1 MAEPNSNSQGG
12 FVNTNWASLQA
23 GALGSE
29 HAEVARD
36 EICLNYRQPLYFY
49 IRRKGHSPEDAE
61 DLIQG
66 FLFQFIFGTDFGA
79 LTPAKGPFRSFLL
92 ACLNNYLAKAH
103 REQQAVKR
111 GGRAIT
117 FSLNTEETEAEYLME
132 VAHAETPEVLFDRKW
147 AQTILDRAWSR
158 MQLDFERVDK
168 AALFRELKAV
178 VEGEHADGSLAVT
191 AQRIGMTPEAFRKA
205 LERFRIQYHKE
216 VRATVASDE
225 LADQETR
232 FIQKALKS

>member
-1 MAEPNSNSQGG
+1 MADPKANSRDG

-23 GALGSE
+23 AGLGGA
-29 HAEVARD
+29 HVEVARD

-66 FLFQFIFGTDFGA
+66 FLFQFIFGTDFAA
-79 LTPAKGPFRSFLL
+79 LTPANGTFRSFLL
-92 ACLNNYLAKAH
+92 ACLNHYLAKAW
-103 REQQAVKR
+103 REQNAQKR
-111 GGRAIT
+111 GGGT
-117 FSLNTEETEAEYLME
+117 LQFSLNAAEAEAQYLLE
-132 VAHAETPEVLFDRKW
+132 AGHHETPEVLFDRKW
-147 AQTILDRAWSR
+147 AETVLERAWAR
-158 MQLDFERVDK
+158 MQSEFERVDK
-168 AALFRELKAV
+168 LALFRELKAV
-178 VEGEHADGSLAVT
+178 VEGECADDTQAAI
-191 AQRIGMTPEAFRKA
+191 AQRIGMKPEAFRKA
-205 LERFRIQYHKE
+205 LERFRVQYHQE